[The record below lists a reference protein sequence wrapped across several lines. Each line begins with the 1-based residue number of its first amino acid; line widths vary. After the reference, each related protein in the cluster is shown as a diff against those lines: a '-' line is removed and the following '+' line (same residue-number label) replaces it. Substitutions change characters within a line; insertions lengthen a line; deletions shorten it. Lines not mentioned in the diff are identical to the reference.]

1 LTAAEI
7 LTELRARRSPEDIAG
22 QRRFGI
28 APDREQLGVRAA
40 VLRQLARAHRRDHG
54 LALALWDSG
63 VLDARQLAALIDDPR
78 QVTPAQMEAWAAEFD
93 NWATVDACCMHLFR
107 KTPWAFAQARA
118 WSRRPEEFVRRAGFT
133 LMATLAVH
141 AKKEPDR
148 TFLELLP
155 LITAGAADE
164 RNFVKKAVNWAL
176 RQIGKRNPALRLA
189 AIASAQAIL
198 AQDTRAARWI
208 ARDALRELEKEPRA
222 KKQP

>member
-1 LTAAEI
+1 MTAAEI
-7 LTELRARRSPEDIAG
+7 LAELRAQRSPEDIAG

-28 APDREQLGVRAA
+28 APDREQLGVRST

-54 LALALWDSG
+54 LAQALWDSG
-63 VLDARQLAALIDDPR
+63 VFDARQLAALIDDPR
-78 QVTPAQMEAWAAEFD
+78 QVTRAQMEAWAAEFD

-107 KTPWAFAQARA
+107 KTPWAFAQART

-155 LITAGAADE
+155 LIADGAADE

>member
-1 LTAAEI
+1 MTAAEI
-7 LTELRARRSPEDIAG
+7 LTELRAQRSPEDIAG

-28 APDREQLGVRAA
+28 APDREQLGVRAP

-63 VLDARQLAALIDDPR
+63 VFDARQLAALIDDPR
-78 QVTPAQMEAWAAEFD
+78 QVTRAQMEAWAAEFD

-107 KTPWAFAQARA
+107 KTPWAFTQARI
-118 WSRRPEEFVRRAGFT
+118 WSQRPEEFVRRAGFS

-155 LITAGAADE
+155 LIAAGAADE

-189 AIASAQAIL
+189 AVASAQAIL

-208 ARDALRELEKEPRA
+208 ARDALRELGKEHRA